1 MNSKATAFSR
11 SQLYACWLRPVLH
24 LPREVGCRDAAAW
37 HTAPKST
44 TLVDSLGPDNN
55 GEIIAFVH
63 MCSRPKGGGSFSSSD
78 SEWEHT
84 THPAH
89 QRIYLQDTQKC
100 PFTFA
105 FTINSCEV
113 LSTGLILQM
122 GKLRLRLCSC

>member
-11 SQLYACWLRPVLH
+11 SQLYAGWLRPVLH

-63 MCSRPKGGGSFSSSD
+63 MCSRPKGGGYFSSSD

-84 THPAH
+84 THQLTRGSIYRTLRSVPLLSLSPSTPA
-89 QRIYLQDTQKC
+89 RC
-100 PFTFA
+100 
-105 FTINSCEV
+105 
-113 LSTGLILQM
+113 
-122 GKLRLRLCSC
+122 